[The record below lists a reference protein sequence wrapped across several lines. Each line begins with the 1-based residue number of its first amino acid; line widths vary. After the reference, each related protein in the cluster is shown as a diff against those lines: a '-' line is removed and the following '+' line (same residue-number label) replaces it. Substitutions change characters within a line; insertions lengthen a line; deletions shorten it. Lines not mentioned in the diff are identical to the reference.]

1 MSLLSYIL
9 HKVAHKMPSQPENV
23 KMSPKRL
30 RNVSQMSPKCLQ
42 MSPKGYTNLKFL
54 TSPLCNS
61 EVFICS
67 NTIYLLL
74 FLVSKAAIISKN
86 NSNNDISEVDA
97 MLFFDFKNKSG
108 FEKIKGLK

>member
-1 MSLLSYIL
+1 
-9 HKVAHKMPSQPENV
+9 
-23 KMSPKRL
+23 
-30 RNVSQMSPKCLQ
+30 

-61 EVFICS
+61 EVFICT

-86 NSNNDISEVDA
+86 NSNTNISEVDA
-97 MLFFDFKNKSG
+97 MLFFNFKNKSG
-108 FEKIKGLK
+108 FEKNIRLKWQFDLWYIVDIDCELINGKIQIQIPTYERKKRYFLDSR

>member
-1 MSLLSYIL
+1 MSLKCL
-9 HKVAHKMPSQPENV
+9 Q
-23 KMSPKRL
+23 
-30 RNVSQMSPKCLQ
+30 NVSQMSPKCLQ
-42 MSPKGYTNLKFL
+42 NVSKRLNLKFL

-61 EVFICS
+61 EVFICT

-108 FEKIKGLK
+108 FEKNIRLK

>member
-1 MSLLSYIL
+1 
-9 HKVAHKMPSQPENV
+9 
-23 KMSPKRL
+23 
-30 RNVSQMSPKCLQ
+30 

-61 EVFICS
+61 EVFICT

-74 FLVSKAAIISKN
+74 FLVSKVAIISKN

-97 MLFFDFKNKSG
+97 MLFFDFKANLDLK
-108 FEKIKGLK
+108 KIKD

>member
-1 MSLLSYIL
+1 
-9 HKVAHKMPSQPENV
+9 MPSQPENV
-23 KMSPKRL
+23 KMSLKCL
-30 RNVSQMSPKCLQ
+30 QKCLQ

-61 EVFICS
+61 EVFICT

-86 NSNNDISEVDA
+86 NSNTNISEVDA
-97 MLFFDFKNKSG
+97 MLSFNFKNKSG
-108 FEKIKGLK
+108 FEKNIRLK